1 MRKFL
6 SVTIILAMLLGCAE
20 VLAYLFTS
28 THPRLF
34 GPSRD
39 QIEEALDIAPYREF
53 LATRYDAELGWQ
65 NPRGRSL
72 EVANCLGESKV
83 YSWDDH
89 GRRSGRPSTSV
100 EIIAVGDS
108 FTHGHEASD
117 SEAYPYRLGEVM
129 DVGVANYGVNGFDP
143 LQATLQFERVADRHP
158 EARLAIR
165 GVMFENIARVPNSFR
180 GALRPVTQEPFG
192 FKPFVDISG
201 SDPVVR
207 DNPNAPP
214 AETLE
219 QLRARV
225 EAALEADYW
234 RLPRAGFP
242 YLGGI
247 VQAVQSRLFA
257 FLVQRK
263 VLGVKGA
270 VEYGDPSLV
279 RGLMHVI
286 EQFLAST
293 RARGFR
299 PLVVFLPENK
309 NDRVSPARLIA
320 ELRGEHPDALFVN
333 FGEAAIDW
341 DRYNLDGTVCHPSPY
356 GYDQIARFVSA
367 AIIQNGLLGSSTQT
381 AGPVDD

>member
-1 MRKFL
+1 
-6 SVTIILAMLLGCAE
+6 
-20 VLAYLFTS
+20 
-28 THPRLF
+28 
-34 GPSRD
+34 
-39 QIEEALDIAPYREF
+39 
-53 LATRYDAELGWQ
+53 
-65 NPRGRSL
+65 
-72 EVANCLGESKV
+72 
-83 YSWDDH
+83 
-89 GRRSGRPSTSV
+89 
-100 EIIAVGDS
+100 
-108 FTHGHEASD
+108 
-117 SEAYPYRLGEVM
+117 
-129 DVGVANYGVNGFDP
+129 
-143 LQATLQFERVADRHP
+143 
-158 EARLAIR
+158 
-165 GVMFENIARVPNSFR
+165 
-180 GALRPVTQEPFG
+180 
-192 FKPFVDISG
+192 
-201 SDPVVR
+201 VVR

-293 RARGFR
+293 RARGVR
-299 PLVVFLPENK
+299 PLVVFLPENE

-320 ELRGEHPDALFVN
+320 ELRGEHPDAVFVN

-341 DRYNLDGTVCHPSPY
+341 ERYDLVGSVCHPSPY
-356 GYDQIARFVSA
+356 GYDRIARFVSA